1 MIRILCGIMLPS
13 SGTAEVLGF
22 DVSRHPNEVKKR
34 IGYMSQ
40 KFALY
45 NDLTVKENLLF
56 YASIYDVPRKD
67 RKDRLYE
74 LIGLAELEEHE
85 NKLTCNL
92 SGAWRQRLALAC
104 AIVHRP
110 AMIFLDEATA
120 GVDPVSRRKFWDLIY
135 QLAGEGVSVLATTH
149 YMDEADYCNTI
160 GMMYEGEMIAL
171 ASPERLKDE
180 SPGTLVQ
187 IECAHPSDLVKSLLE
202 MPQVANAAVH
212 GSLVH
217 ATIVDALDIPIVQ
230 QQLRQN
236 GLEYSIWEAIRPSLE
251 DVFIGVVSQ
260 QQNDV
265 QISSLSQNREVA

>member
-1 MIRILCGIMLPS
+1 MLPS

-92 SGAWRQRLALAC
+92 SGAWRQRLA
-104 AIVHRP
+104 
-110 AMIFLDEATA
+110 
-120 GVDPVSRRKFWDLIY
+120 W
-135 QLAGEGVSVLATTH
+135 
-149 YMDEADYCNTI
+149 
-160 GMMYEGEMIAL
+160 
-171 ASPERLKDE
+171 
-180 SPGTLVQ
+180 LVQ
-187 IECAHPSDLVKSLLE
+187 LFTD
-202 MPQVANAAVH
+202 Q
-212 GSLVH
+212 
-217 ATIVDALDIPIVQ
+217 
-230 QQLRQN
+230 R
-236 GLEYSIWEAIRPSLE
+236 
-251 DVFIGVVSQ
+251 
-260 QQNDV
+260 
-265 QISSLSQNREVA
+265 